1 MNKTHKQI
9 INKIGNTYKN
19 YINISLD
26 NEAGILNLKL
36 DKFANIELKLKNATQ
51 NIDESLNEFVN
62 ELSTSSFIQI
72 KEVPNGYLISSF
84 IGSKKGSQ
92 KITAFCEDIDFNI
105 EFYDYSKIKISEDEN
120 IDNYRVRLGVKQVRN
135 LLSKHALLG
144 DENLNDIEKEL
155 IKYAMLIAIL
165 NSAQDDET
173 YDMES
178 ICSIYD
184 LFLKYDNNY
193 EKIEFLE
200 QALKATESYA
210 GKIQEIDEIKNII
223 EEYIEIQH
231 ELDKNTKNTKN
242 FNFDEFQ
249 KKIKKY
255 QEKCYYYKPLY
266 KVYADFTLEVKKACK
281 DFKNPTKTLETD
293 YSISIR
299 NYIDSQVIPV
309 LKQSGFEGEYPYFT
323 HKSHKKLYTLG
334 FEINSNKTLVKY
346 DDRKINSKKIV
357 NLLKNVEP
365 RDINIEDVGVY
376 LVDKCSDIVDIARS
390 VNEFLEEL
398 KIQKISEYGQTQ
410 KEHKNQNNSVSNKEN
425 NQSSDINNKDA
436 NESSFIMKDKD
447 YIKLKKMWYD
457 EEDELLNMYNMQ
469 AEFFEHGKQALGAI
483 VIANEKLYKWGIL
496 DLPACIVYSF
506 DKYYN
511 DAENMKELDNIAN
524 QLADLRGRRQENNT
538 LKQIVYIL
546 ESEVERAFGIKL
558 PYDMTNGRDVFFTIV
573 MIPRKYLPKK
583 KVDRAVYP
591 FNILVGRRPDAMLVP
606 HWYW

>member
-1 MNKTHKQI
+1 MNKTHKKI

-51 NIDESLNEFVN
+51 NIDEGLKEFVN

-72 KEVPNGYLISSF
+72 KKVPNGYLISSF
-84 IGSKKGSQ
+84 IDSKKGSQ

-242 FNFDEFQ
+242 FNFEEFQ

-558 PYDMTNGRDVFFTIV
+558 PYDMTNGRDVFFTSV

>member
-1 MNKTHKQI
+1 MNKTHKKI

-26 NEAGILNLKL
+26 NEVGILNLKL
-36 DKFANIELKLKNATQ
+36 DKFANIELKLKNA
-51 NIDESLNEFVN
+51 
-62 ELSTSSFIQI
+62 
-72 KEVPNGYLISSF
+72 
-84 IGSKKGSQ
+84 
-92 KITAFCEDIDFNI
+92 FCEDIDFNI
-105 EFYDYSKIKISEDEN
+105 EFYDYSKINISENEN

-323 HKSHKKLYTLG
+323 YKSHKKLYTLG

-346 DDRKINSKKIV
+346 DDRKINSKKII

-410 KEHKNQNNSVSNKEN
+410 KEHKNQNNSVANEENNQASDIGDNKSNKE
-425 NQSSDINNKDA
+425 A
-436 NESSFIMKDKD
+436 NESNFVMQDKD

-457 EEDELLNMYNMQ
+457 ENDELLNLYNMQ
-469 AEFFEHGKQALGAI
+469 AEFFEHGQRALGAI
-483 VIANEKLYKWGIL
+483 VAANEKLYKWGIL
-496 DLPACIVYSF
+496 DLPAFIVYSL
-506 DKYYN
+506 DEYYN
-511 DAENMKELDNIAN
+511 DVENMQELVNIAY
-524 QLADLRGRRQENNT
+524 QVGELSGRRQEDNN
-538 LKQIVYIL
+538 LKQIVYAL
-546 ESEVERAFGIKL
+546 ETEVDRAFGIKL
-558 PYDMTNGRDVFFTIV
+558 PHDMTNGRDVFFTSV

>member
-1 MNKTHKQI
+1 MNKTHKKI

-51 NIDESLNEFVN
+51 NIDESLKEFVN

-105 EFYDYSKIKISEDEN
+105 EFYDYSQIKISEDEN
-120 IDNYRVRLGVKQVRN
+120 IDNYRVRLGVKQARN

-144 DENLNDIEKEL
+144 DENLNDIEKNL
-155 IKYAMLIAIL
+155 LKYAMLIAIL

-242 FNFDEFQ
+242 FNFEEFQ

-410 KEHKNQNNSVSNKEN
+410 KEHKNQNNSVANEEN
-425 NQSSDINNKDA
+425 NQASDINNKDA

-558 PYDMTNGRDVFFTIV
+558 PYDMTNGRDVFFTSV